1 MRLLSA
7 HIVLLLLSVPL
18 LAQEEDTTA
27 TRTTRQWTLSSDFTT
42 EIAVP
47 LDTAFSLSNRYRVTD
62 KYSPF
67 NAYPGNYGQPL
78 YQINFFDRDWKPDRF
93 LFSYYLPFMYTPSR
107 TLFINTQVP
116 FTEIAWTNGGARQK
130 SEQTFRVRHSQ
141 NVNRRLNFGL
151 IYDIVSARGQYDN
164 QKAVDKTFLFH
175 TSYNGDQYTSYFT
188 AGINNHETE
197 ENGGIVGE
205 EFLGQYEPE
214 DVPMKLNEVNNAE
227 SRLKNR
233 HLMLVQRYSP
243 GGKRDTVTGEVTR
256 TGPLSFSYIGSYEWT
271 KRRYF
276 DDYPM
281 SGFYDTVM
289 ISTTSS
295 EDSLSQGLL
304 SNTLRVD
311 LAAGSQGR
319 FRIGAGAGVR
329 SELRNFMQVM
339 PGDTLTRPDTVT
351 NQQSSL
357 VLPGK
362 VFNNIGDK
370 FGWMATGDLWFQGYR
385 AGDFT
390 VDGRIF
396 KDFKVSK
403 GTITWDATGNVAS
416 ITPSFWYNRWG
427 SNNFSWQNDF
437 GREFRVTLG
446 SSIVWPERRTGIRF
460 NYAIID
466 NFLYMGT
473 DTMPAQHQGA
483 LSVLSLTLSK
493 EFVFWKIHWD
503 NTFLLQQSSNNDVLS
518 LPLATGRTAL
528 FFEHLFRFS
537 STGGELNVQL
547 GAEAMAHT
555 PYNAMQYVPAT
566 GRYFNQTAAET
577 GNYPFVNI
585 FLNFKLKRTRV
596 FLMFDHV
603 NSGSTGYDYYLIPG
617 YPLNVRMFR
626 YGITWTFYD

>member
-1 MRLLSA
+1 MRLLLA
-7 HIVLLLLSVPL
+7 HIALMSIPFSL
-18 LAQEEDTTA
+18 LAQEVDTAA
-27 TRTTRQWTLSSDFTT
+27 TRITRQWTLSSDFTT

-47 LDTAFSLSNRYRVTD
+47 LDTAFSLSNRYRITD

-67 NAYPGNYGQPL
+67 NAYPGNYGQPT

-107 TLFINTQVP
+107 TRFINTQVP
-116 FTEIAWTNGGARQK
+116 FTEVAWTNGGARQK

-164 QKAVDKTFLFH
+164 QQADDKTFLFH

-214 DVPMKLNEVNNAE
+214 DVPVKLNQVNNAE
-227 SRLKNR
+227 SRVKNR

-243 GGKRDTVTGEVTR
+243 GGKRDTVTGEMTR

-276 DDYPM
+276 DDFPM

-289 ISTTSS
+289 ISTTAS

-319 FRIGAGAGVR
+319 FRLGAGAGVR

-351 NQQSSL
+351 SKQSSL
-357 VLPGK
+357 VLTGK

-437 GREFRVTLG
+437 GREFRLTLG

-473 DTMPAQHQGA
+473 DTMPAQHEGG
-483 LSVLSLTLSK
+483 LSVASLTLSK

-528 FFEHLFRFS
+528 FFEHLFMFR
-537 STGGELNVQL
+537 STGGDLNVQL